1 MLQMYCPEI
10 CGHCCRESFCMMQQL
25 VINQLI
31 NNSEDD
37 QRALGSQEPS
47 SLYSRAEGNTPRKAF
62 VPLHRLCSLMWSKPR
77 LERLPGVGAIQTHES
92 RTEKEPG
99 YGSTKDGATA
109 LSRSWTSTRVC
120 PSTGCYNRLASFIQ
134 EGHPIRSPTSPKDE
148 KGVLHSG

>member
-1 MLQMYCPEI
+1 MDANTFLDTLVDGMHEKEVELAVLQMYCPEI

-92 RTEKEPG
+92 RTEKG
-99 YGSTKDGATA
+99 TRIWFDQGRCNST
-109 LSRSWTSTRVC
+109 LS
-120 PSTGCYNRLASFIQ
+120 
-134 EGHPIRSPTSPKDE
+134 
-148 KGVLHSG
+148 